1 MEQYVCKAPE
11 SSFVSIWSLKTF
23 KMIRLLLLF
32 SPFFTFY
39 AQSNDFPLKHQ
50 DFSKI
55 ILNEKLGFEG
65 DIAKEKLEIKF
76 ETVSKDTKKP
86 ENYLVKGT
94 YSLNGKKLECSGKLT
109 FTSYLM

>member
-1 MEQYVCKAPE
+1 
-11 SSFVSIWSLKTF
+11 
-23 KMIRLLLLF
+23 MIRLLLLF